1 MTSIEI
7 APLNLLCF
15 LRSDSPSYSCLI
27 PVSLSPPSHR
37 PTSVS
42 PFPTARGRHVT
53 RWSPWEKTG
62 EMRPR
67 RQVQHLDRN
76 HLDVPLQWT
85 SQWRGSTDARERGPS
100 EGGLAERGARA
111 PRPVRSLI
119 RRRNRHKQ
127 GRDST
132 GYRCITKFFF
142 NFITKT
148 YLSSHF

>member
-7 APLNLLCF
+7 APLNF
-15 LRSDSPSYSCLI
+15 
-27 PVSLSPPSHR
+27 VFWEVTHH
-37 PTSVS
+37 PTHALYLS
-42 PFPTARGRHVT
+42 PFPHLLIDQPPWVPSPQRAADTWLGEAPE
-53 RWSPWEKTG
+53 RWR

-100 EGGLAERGARA
+100 EGGPAERGARA

-132 GYRCITKFFF
+132 GYHCITKQFFS
-142 NFITKT
+142 TLSQKH
-148 YLSSHF
+148 LSSHF